1 MLRPA
6 NTSTHSRSTVT
17 GFGTGSA
24 LGFPELST
32 DRVLGSIIRLLLRNS
47 WHAFKILLVALTALF
62 FLFQTECKL
71 TRISGKTNSGACNF
85 VLTKLQAIQPDSSAR
100 FSAER

>member
-6 NTSTHSRSTVT
+6 NMSTHSRSSAA
-17 GFGTGSA
+17 GFGTRSS

-32 DRVLGSIIRLLLRNS
+32 DRALGSITRLLVRNF
-47 WHAFKILLVALTALF
+47 WHAFKIVLVAVTALF

-71 TRISGKTNSGACNF
+71 TRISGKTTSGACTF
-85 VLTKLQAIQPDSSAR
+85 VLTKLQAIQPDSSPR

>member
-6 NTSTHSRSTVT
+6 NMSTHSRSTAT

-24 LGFPELST
+24 FGFLEPST
-32 DRVLGSIIRLLLRNS
+32 DRILGSITRLLLRKS

-71 TRISGKTNSGACNF
+71 TRISGKTSSGACAF
-85 VLTKLQAIQPDSSAR
+85 VLTKLHAVQPDSSPR